1 MGLLDLGVICGTLI
15 FGPPQA
21 LVTRWSYLGELTI
34 GGSFA
39 ECESPSK
46 NLANVQKDFPR
57 LKAISKN
64 LLRRR

>member
-21 LVTRWSYLGELTI
+21 LVTRWPYLGELTI

-39 ECESPSK
+39 ECKNPSEK
-46 NLANVQKDFPR
+46 LANVQKDFPR
-57 LKAISKN
+57 LNAIAKN
-64 LLRRR
+64 LLHRR

>member
-34 GGSFA
+34 GGSSA
-39 ECESPSK
+39 ECKSPK
-46 NLANVQKDFPR
+46 NLANVEKDFPR